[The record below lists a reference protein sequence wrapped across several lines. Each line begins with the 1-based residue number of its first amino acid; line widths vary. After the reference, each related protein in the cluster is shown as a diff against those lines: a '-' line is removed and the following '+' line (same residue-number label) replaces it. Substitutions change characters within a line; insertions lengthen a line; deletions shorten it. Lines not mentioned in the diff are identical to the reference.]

1 MAEVNGIKWHVISQR
16 QTTQLSSVGT
26 GFTDVWEVGYM
37 IDSGDAA
44 GSQGMVRIP
53 ASQYTP
59 EVVEA
64 TISRVV
70 GTQHSIA
77 GL

>member
-1 MAEVNGIKWHVISQR
+1 MAETNGVRWHVVSQR

-26 GFTDVWEVGYM
+26 GFTDVWEVGYE
-37 IDSGDAA
+37 IDSGTAA
-44 GSQGMVRIP
+44 GSQGIVRIP
-53 ASQYTP
+53 ATQYTP

-64 TISRVV
+64 TISKVV